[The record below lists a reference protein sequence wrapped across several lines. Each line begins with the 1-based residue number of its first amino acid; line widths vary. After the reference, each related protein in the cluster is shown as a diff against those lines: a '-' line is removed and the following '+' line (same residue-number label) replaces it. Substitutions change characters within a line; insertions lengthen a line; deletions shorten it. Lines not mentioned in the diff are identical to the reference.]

1 MDFSK
6 LKIAIASH
14 DRYEIIQKMS
24 LSFLKRHNIPMNMV
38 YVFASPES
46 YDSYKSISDNWGFNL
61 VRTKDNIKDARN
73 HIINYFKS
81 GEKILEMDD
90 DIKDIVVMKPGKK
103 NKSLKNLEKFIV
115 ESFSKLKNNEGLW
128 GINATDNNREGK
140 SRGKDKFGSYSIIN
154 SFCGYVNNKKIKLT
168 VPEKEDFDRSA
179 QFIKMGIPV
188 LKRTG
193 FGVVTNYWKNVGG
206 IQSRYNKEKRIKM
219 QRKSAKLL
227 MKKFPHYFYKTTRKN
242 GIVDIK
248 FRSPR
253 LTQKTF

>member
-24 LSFLKRHNIPMNMV
+24 LSFLKRHNVSMNIV
-38 YVFASPES
+38 YVFVSPES

-103 NKSLKNLEKFIV
+103 NKSLKNLKKFIE

-179 QFIKMGIPV
+179 QFIQMGIPV

-253 LTQKTF
+253 LTQKIF

>member
-38 YVFASPES
+38 YVFVSPES

-103 NKSLKNLEKFIV
+103 NKSLQNLEKFIV

-154 SFCGYVNNKKIKLT
+154 SFCGYINNKKIKLT

-253 LTQKTF
+253 LTQKIF

>member
-1 MDFSK
+1 MVSGI
-6 LKIAIASH
+6 KIAIASH
-14 DRYEIIQKMS
+14 DRAEIIQKTS
-24 LSFLKRHNIPMNMV
+24 LTILKNHNIPMSTI
-38 YVFASPES
+38 YVFVSPES
-46 YDSYKSISDNWGFNL
+46 YQSYKPISEKCGFTL
-61 VRTKDNIKDARN
+61 VKTKNNIKDARN
-73 HIINYFKS
+73 HIIKYFKR

-103 NKSLKNLEKFIV
+103 NKSLQNLKKFMI
-115 ESFSKLKNNEGLW
+115 ESFSMLKNDQGLW
-128 GINATDNNREGK
+128 GVNATDNNREGN

-193 FGVVTNYWKNVGG
+193 FGIVTNYWKNPGG
-206 IQSRYNKEKRIKM
+206 IQSRYSKDKRVKM

-227 MKKFPHYFYKTTRKN
+227 MKKFPHYFYNTTRKN

-253 LTQKTF
+253 LTQKIF

>member
-1 MDFSK
+1 MFSEI
-6 LKIAIASH
+6 KIAIASH
-14 DRYEIIQKMS
+14 DRNEILQKMS
-24 LSFLKRHNIPMNMV
+24 LSFLKRHNIPMTMV
-38 YVFASPES
+38 YVFVSPES
-46 YDSYKSISDNWGFNL
+46 HHSYKSIAHRWGFTL
-61 VRTKDNIKDARN
+61 VKTKDNIKDARN

-103 NKSLKNLEKFIV
+103 NKSLKNLKKFI
-115 ESFSKLKNNEGLW
+115 EDSFTMLKNNEGLW

-179 QFIKMGIPV
+179 QFVKMGIPT
-188 LKRTG
+188 LKRRG

-253 LTQKTF
+253 LTQKIF